1 MNTFNIE
8 RAAQF
13 LGTHKETLRRLAV
26 SGQVP
31 GVKIGRSWV
40 FIEQDLVMHIR
51 NKYSGCDASQ
61 GAHNRSNT
69 TWHSKENMVF
79 GGLTSP
85 TLESVYEKALK
96 LR

>member
-1 MNTFNIE
+1 MKTLDINQ
-8 RAAQF
+8 AAQF
-13 LGTHKETLRRLAV
+13 LGAHKETIRRLVAG
-26 SGQVP
+26 GQLP

-40 FIEQDLVMHIR
+40 FLEQDLVMHIR

-69 TWHSKENMVF
+69 TWHSKEKMVF